1 MEVIMSGSC
10 CKYTLPRVSAAFSF
24 QQARSG
30 DQLAALGGY
39 TRDDEVAWHDTKAS
53 DSESAD
59 SVR

>member
-1 MEVIMSGSC
+1 MD
-10 CKYTLPRVSAAFSF
+10 PAVSILYPDFRRPSPFLMF